1 MTSAQA
7 SSAQASSGPRR
18 RSWAELP
25 RETREAVEAHVGP
38 VTEVERIEIGERS
51 DIASVLEAPGGRIF
65 AKGVPADDR
74 QAPWLDN
81 EARINPYV
89 AGLAPRLLCRVLA
102 GGWLVLGFEH
112 VAGRHAD
119 YSPGSADLV
128 KLAAALTALEDLP
141 CPDVVSRRIE
151 GRWPELADRPHAV
164 TGDALVHADLNPG
177 NVLVTEDRAYL
188 LDWAGACRGAAWTE
202 PAMLVPR
209 LIAHGHSPGD
219 AEAWAAQFGS
229 WRHVTAQAL
238 GTLAAAESDRWDRV
252 AAQWPYPR
260 IVRTAAAARTWRDW
274 RLARR

>member
-1 MTSAQA
+1 MTQVQ
-7 SSAQASSGPRR
+7 SSPPGARHRP
-18 RSWAELP
+18 WAELP

-51 DIASVLEAPGGRIF
+51 EIASVLETPDGRIF
-65 AKGVPADDR
+65 AKGVPADARD
-74 QAPWLDN
+74 APWLDN

-112 VAGRHAD
+112 VAGRYVD

-128 KLAAALTALEDLP
+128 KVAAVLTALQGLR
-141 CPDVVSRRIE
+141 CPDVVSRRVE
-151 GRWPELADRPHAV
+151 RRWAGLAVRPPAV
-164 TGDALVHADLNPG
+164 SGDMLVHTDLNPG

-188 LDWAGACRGAAWTE
+188 LDWAAACRGAAWTE

-219 AEAWAAQFGS
+219 AEAWAARFES
-229 WRHVTAQAL
+229 WRRVTAEAL
-238 GTLAAAESDRWDRV
+238 GTMAAAEADKWEATAS
-252 AAQWPYPR
+252 QWPYPE
-260 IVRTAAAARTWRDW
+260 IVRTAAAARRWRDW
-274 RLARR
+274 RLTHR